1 MSRSLW
7 RLAAAVLAC
16 SLVAAACGGG
26 DGDEPAAPEE
36 APAPAPAPAE
46 TTPPEPPPPADP
58 PPAAPAAAVETAQP
72 EAPQPAP
79 PEPPPPAPEPPP
91 PPPEPEEPA
100 EPLRIAFFGFAA
112 ANGFA
117 QATWAGIEEGAAEI
131 GAEVQ
136 FFDPVF
142 DANTQISQI
151 QDAITAGDW
160 DAFIVQAN
168 DGNAVIPVIEEALAA
183 GIPVIGEF
191 TPIGPDFGTLEPQV
205 EGLIF
210 VGASPV
216 LNGIDLGEMAIDA
229 CGDRDPCNVVFLEGF
244 RALPLDLARTTAFA
258 DTVASA
264 PNVSLVASVEGGYT
278 PDSGLSAAQ
287 DVLIAHD
294 DVHVMVGSDQ
304 SILGAEQAANDAGV
318 DVLLIGNGGSRQAVQ
333 AVREGRWHATF
344 LHAER
349 DAGRKSFDIAVEAAT
364 GGNPPDSFDVTTLV
378 PDVYGTRDVIE
389 EHDIEGQ
396 WDAA

>member
-1 MSRSLW
+1 MSRTLR
-7 RLAAAVLAC
+7 RLAFATVAC
-16 SLVAAACGGG
+16 SLVIAACGGG
-26 DGDEPAAPEE
+26 DSADEPA
-36 APAPAPAPAE
+36 APAPAPAPAPE
-46 TTPPEPPPPADP
+46 PEAPQPEPPPAEP
-58 PPAAPAAAVETAQP
+58 PPAAPEP
-72 EAPQPAP
+72 EAPQPEA
-79 PEPPPPAPEPPP
+79 PPPPAAEPPS

-100 EPLRIAFFGFAA
+100 EQLRIAFFGFAA

-117 QATWAGIEEGAAEI
+117 QATWAGIQEGAAEI

-168 DGNAVIPVIEEALAA
+168 DGNAVIPVIEEALTA

-191 TPIGPDFGTLEPQV
+191 TPIGPDFATLEPQV

-216 LNGIDLGEMAIDA
+216 QNGIDLGEMAVEA
-229 CGDRDPCNVVFLEGF
+229 CAEREPCNVAYLEGF

-258 DTVASA
+258 ETVTSA
-264 PNVSLVASVEGGYT
+264 PNVTLVASVEGGYT

-287 DVLIAHD
+287 DVFIAHD
-294 DVHVMVGSDQ
+294 EVHVMVGSGQ
-304 SILGAEQAANDAGV
+304 AILGAEQAAGDAGV
-318 DVLLIGNGGSRQAVQ
+318 DVLLIGNGGSRQAVD
-333 AVREGRWHATF
+333 AVREGRWHAVF
-344 LHAER
+344 LDAER
-349 DAGRKSFDIAVEAAT
+349 DAGRKAFDIAVEAAT
-364 GGNPPDSFDVTTLV
+364 GDNPPDSFDTTTLV
-378 PDVYGTRDVIE
+378 PTVKGTADVIV

>member
-1 MSRSLW
+1 MSRKLL
-7 RLAAAVLAC
+7 RLTAVIMALG
-16 SLVAAACGGG
+16 LVAAACGG
-26 DGDEPAAPEE
+26 DDAADEPAAP

-46 TTPPEPPPPADP
+46 TAE
-58 PPAAPAAAVETAQP
+58 P
-72 EAPQPAP
+72 EAPAPAPAEAPAPTPEPEPQAPAEPADEPAP
-79 PEPPPPAPEPPP
+79 PEPAAA
-91 PPPEPEEPA
+91 PPEPA
-100 EPLRIAFFGFAA
+100 TEPLRIAFFGFAA

-117 QATWAGIEEGAAEI
+117 QATWAGIQEGAAET

-191 TPIGPDFGTLEPQV
+191 TPIGPDFATLEPQV

-216 LNGIDLGEMAIDA
+216 RNGIDLGEMAVEA
-229 CGDRDPCNVVFLEGF
+229 CADRDPCHVAYLEGF
-244 RALPLDLARTTAFA
+244 RALPLDLARTEAFA
-258 DTVASA
+258 ETVTAA
-264 PNVSLVASVEGGYT
+264 PNVTLVASVEGGYT
-278 PDSGLSAAQ
+278 PDSGLGAAQ
-287 DVLIAHD
+287 DIFVAHD
-294 DVHVMVGSDQ
+294 AVHVMVGSGQ
-304 SILGAEQAANDAGV
+304 AIIGAEQAAADAGV
-318 DVLLIGNGGSRQAVQ
+318 DVLLIGNGGSRQAVE
-333 AVREGRWHATF
+333 AVREGRWYAAF
-344 LHAER
+344 LDAER
-349 DAGRKSFDIAVEAAT
+349 DAGRKAFDIAVEAAT
-364 GGNPPDSFDVTTLV
+364 GGNPPASFDTTTLV
-378 PDVYGTRDVIE
+378 PNVKGTADIIE
-389 EHDIEGQ
+389 QFEIEGQ

>member
-1 MSRSLW
+1 MSRTLW
-7 RLAAAVLAC
+7 RLATAVLAC

-26 DGDEPAAPEE
+26 DADEPAAPEP

-46 TTPPEPPPPADP
+46 TTQPEPAPAPAAAPEPAPAPAEPPEPAPAPAETTQPEPPPPEPPP
-58 PPAAPAAAVETAQP
+58 ES
-72 EAPQPAP
+72 
-79 PEPPPPAPEPPP
+79 
-91 PPPEPEEPA
+91 EEPA

-117 QATWAGIEEGAAEI
+117 QATWAGIQEGAAEI

-191 TPIGPDFGTLEPQV
+191 TPIGPDFATLEPQV

-258 DTVASA
+258 ETVTSAS
-264 PNVSLVASVEGGYT
+264 NVSLVASVEGGYT

-287 DVLIAHD
+287 DVFVAHD
-294 DVHVMVGSDQ
+294 EVHVMVGSDQ

-364 GGNPPDSFDVTTLV
+364 GGNPPDSFDVTTLF
-378 PDVYGTRDVIE
+378 PDVYGTKDLIE
-389 EHDIEGQ
+389 DHNIEGQ